1 MRYNHI
7 LFDLDGTLTDPGV
20 GITKSVQY
28 ALHKFGIEEEC
39 DALKWFIGP
48 PLQVSFR
55 ERYGFAEEQ
64 VEQAIRYY
72 REYFSEHGIF
82 ENELYPAMKETLE
95 TLIHAGCKLHVA
107 TSKPT
112 VFAER
117 ILIHFDIM
125 ECFHSVTGSFLD
137 GARSDKSEIIAH
149 VLREQG
155 ISTADAIM
163 IGDRKHDLIGA
174 TNNQIASIGVTYGYG
189 SVEELSA
196 CNPTVIVDTVQA
208 LEAWLL
214 EASSGEVVG
223 KGISNRA

>member
-28 ALHKFGIEEEC
+28 ALRKFGIEEDC
-39 DALKWFIGP
+39 DALKSFIGP

-55 ERYGFAEEQ
+55 ERYGFSEEQ
-64 VEQAIRYY
+64 VTEAIAYY

-82 ENELYPAMKETLE
+82 ENDLYPSMKESLE
-95 TLIHAGCKLHVA
+95 TLIEAGCTLHVA

-117 ILIHFDIM
+117 ILHHFDINS
-125 ECFHSVTGSFLD
+125 CFKSVAGSFLD
-137 GARSDKSEIIAH
+137 GTRSDKSEIIAH
-149 VLREQG
+149 VLQDQG
-155 ISTADAIM
+155 IAAVDAIM

-174 TNNQIASIGVTYGYG
+174 SNNQVASIGVAYGYG
-189 SVEELSA
+189 SLEELTA
-196 CNPTVIVDTVQA
+196 CEPTTIVNDVRE
-208 LEAWLL
+208 LVEWLVKPTSKL
-214 EASSGEVVG
+214 VPQ
-223 KGISNRA
+223 R

>member
-28 ALHKFGIEEEC
+28 SLHKFGIEEEC
-39 DALKWFIGP
+39 DALKSFIGP

-55 ERYGFAEEQ
+55 EKYGFTEEQ
-64 VEQAIRYY
+64 VTEAVAYY

-82 ENELYPAMKETLE
+82 ENELYPAMKESLLKLME
-95 TLIHAGCKLHVA
+95 AGCTLHVA

-117 ILIHFDIM
+117 ILHHFDIM
-125 ECFHSVTGSFLD
+125 SCFKSVAGSFLD
-137 GARSDKSEIIAH
+137 GTRSDKSEIIAH
-149 VLREQG
+149 VLQEQG
-155 ISTADAIM
+155 IAAVDAIM

-174 TNNQIASIGVTYGYG
+174 SNNQIASIGVAYGYG
-189 SVEELSA
+189 TLEELAA
-196 CNPTVIVDTVQA
+196 CEPAVIVNTVQE
-208 LEAWLL
+208 LVDWLL
-214 EASSGEVVG
+214 EPAITS
-223 KGISNRA
+223 AF

>member
-28 ALHKFGIEEEC
+28 ALRKFGIEEEC
-39 DALKWFIGP
+39 DALKSFIGP

-55 ERYGFAEEQ
+55 EQYGFTEEQ
-64 VEQAIRYY
+64 ATEAIAYY

-82 ENELYPAMKETLE
+82 ENEMYPDMQESLKSLLE
-95 TLIHAGCKLHVA
+95 AGCTLHVA

-117 ILIHFDIM
+117 ILRHFDIM
-125 ECFHSVTGSFLD
+125 SCFKSVAGSFLD
-137 GARSDKSEIIAH
+137 GIRSDKSEIIAH
-149 VLREQG
+149 VLHEQG
-155 ISTADAIM
+155 IAASDAIM

-174 TNNQIASIGVTYGYG
+174 SNNGIASIGVTYGYG
-189 SVEELSA
+189 SVAELSA
-196 CNPTVIVDTVQA
+196 CEPTAIVNSVRELVD
-208 LEAWLL
+208 WLV
-214 EASSGEVVG
+214 EPATTSV
-223 KGISNRA
+223 